1 MPARAIRL
9 VDQSASDVARL
20 NVALVGDVY
29 RGSICLDETPPHLRR
44 LFEEFEE
51 SVEGQMFTLADEIE
65 QKIAVIPLKVIFANG
80 REAAVEDLQ
89 VFPSTNRVSF
99 KARETSKIAT

>member
-1 MPARAIRL
+1 MTARPIRL
-9 VDQSASDVARL
+9 VDQTSTDVACL
-20 NVALVGDVY
+20 NVALVGDIY
-29 RGSICLDETPPHLRR
+29 RGSICLDETPAHLRR

-65 QKIAVIPLKVIFANG
+65 QKISVIPLKVIFANG

-99 KARETSKIAT
+99 KARETSKITS